1 MVAAAFVYGH
11 RTIRRCV
18 LAAVVITLAL
28 AAWVLS
34 LPPPE
39 EITSPGPTWRSCAEL
54 RELIATASGPDRE
67 SLQFDYWRYC
77 RDKSAYEQEQER
89 WQRST
94 ETTR

>member
-1 MVAAAFVYGH
+1 MAVLLLFAFALFGVLLVGAAFVYGD

-39 EITSPGPTWRSCAEL
+39 DITNGPT
-54 RELIATASGPDRE
+54 TV
-67 SLQFDYWRYC
+67 
-77 RDKSAYEQEQER
+77 
-89 WQRST
+89 
-94 ETTR
+94 TR